1 MLTFERKLRA
11 NISSITAP
19 IVRVFGVN
27 REDDELTAERAAYA
41 EIGRI
46 VGIPFSVA
54 NVYERFA
61 EQVAKIIPFDL
72 IAITQLDMERETF
85 TVLYTL
91 GTKVVGLGQGETVPL
106 KDSMAVS
113 EVAASQRAMR
123 TDNHPEGGATAQSLS
138 EAGLL
143 SRISTPLIANEK
155 TVGTLHLSSK
165 KPNAYGKSDL
175 ARLEIVGNQIAGAIA
190 SGILLQA
197 ERDRASQLK
206 SLYDVAA
213 IIAQPLS
220 FEAKAQRIVEELV
233 LISDADRVVLRRP
246 DQSIENLVLVAAS
259 GPGAIE
265 FQSSLK
271 ITNPNSAILEAY
283 RSGKAIL
290 TNEYRKFPD
299 AQPNLLAQGVESMFF
314 LPITSGTRRLG
325 SLSVASRTANH
336 FEKGHIELITAFSN
350 EIGTLLDSVEQAEKL
365 EESQAE
371 LETLSRELTS
381 SNQALESHYLV
392 SQVFNEGGTFRDKA
406 KLALERLITF
416 TGADWATFRLTK
428 PDQTGLHLAAA
439 SGPAVEEYPP
449 IPVLTDEHAISMAAF
464 NESRVIVTDDYSAA
478 PTASKFL
485 LRMGMESQVFLP
497 VRVGDR
503 TVGLITVI
511 SKKKSAFDEEII
523 ELLTFVVARLGVVVE
538 NSLLH
543 DQSEKSNQELQQLA
557 EELAASNEQ
566 VIQANQ
572 QLEERVQVRTQELE
586 AATERAMRSEKLAI
600 IGQLSGGIAHDLR
613 NPLGAI
619 SNAAYLAKR
628 KFAADWSSENNGKI
642 TELLALIDFEVIRAN
657 NVISNLLS
665 FGSGRE
671 IALARIQVVDVI
683 NDAMSSFVLRDTIDL
698 SMAIEPDLP
707 PILGDSSHLI
717 RALQN
722 LVANAQDAM
731 ESGGRLHI
739 AANGID
745 DSVEIIISDTGSGI
759 APENIDKIFDPL
771 YSGKL
776 SGTGLGLAIC
786 QEIITKHYGSISV
799 VSEMGIG
806 TSFTICLPF
815 AVQKDYEL
823 EAPAPV

>member
-1 MLTFERKLRA
+1 MLINKINATINAIK
-11 NISSITAP
+11 
-19 IVRVFGVN
+19 GVN
-27 REDDELTAERAAYA
+27 SKNHDLAAERAAYA

-46 VGIPFSVA
+46 SGIPFSVS

-61 EQVAKIIPFDL
+61 KQVAKIIPFDL
-72 IAITQLDMERETF
+72 IAITQLDLDRDTF

-91 GTKVVGLGQGETVPL
+91 GMKVTGLGQGETVSL
-106 KDSMAVS
+106 KDSVAVS

-155 TVGTLHLSSK
+155 TIGTLHLASK

-175 ARLEIVGNQIAGAIA
+175 VRLEIVGNQIAGAIA
-190 SGILLQA
+190 SAILLQA

-220 FEAKAQRIVEELV
+220 FEVKAQRIVEELV
-233 LISDADRVVLRRP
+233 VIADADRVVLRRA
-246 DQSIENLVLVAAS
+246 DQSLENLILVAAS

-265 FQSSLK
+265 FQPSLK
-271 ITNPNSAILEAY
+271 ITDANSATLEAY
-283 RSGKAIL
+283 RTGKPVL
-290 TNEYRKFPD
+290 TNEYQLFPD
-299 AQPNLLAQGVESMFF
+299 AQPSLLAQGVESIFF

-336 FEKGHIELITAFSN
+336 FDEGHIELIKAFSN
-350 EIGTLLDSVEQAEKL
+350 EIGTLLDSVEQDAKL
-365 EESQAE
+365 QESRAE
-371 LETLSRELTS
+371 LETLSRELAS
-381 SNQALESHYLV
+381 SNLALESHYWV
-392 SQVFNEGGTFRDKA
+392 SKAFNEGGNFSDKA
-406 KLALERLITF
+406 KTALEKLILLTD
-416 TGADWATFRLTK
+416 ADWATFRLTK
-428 PDQTGLHLAAA
+428 PTGPELHLAAA
-439 SGPAVEEYPP
+439 AGPAVEQYPP
-449 IPVLTDEHAISMAAF
+449 IPVLTEEHAISTAAF
-464 NESRVIVTDDYSAA
+464 TESRVIVTDDYAA
-478 PTASKFL
+478 VPTASKFL
-485 LRMGMESQVFLP
+485 LRMGMESLVFLP

-503 TVGLITVI
+503 TVGLVTVI
-511 SKKKSAFDEEII
+511 SKKKSAFDKEMI
-523 ELLTFVVARLGVVVE
+523 ELLTFVVDRLGVVVE

-543 DQSEKSNQELQQLA
+543 DQSEKSHLEMQQLA
-557 EELAASNEQ
+557 EQLADSNEQ
-566 VIQANQ
+566 VNLANQ
-572 QLEERVQVRTQELE
+572 QLEERVQVRTHELE

-619 SNAAYLAKR
+619 RNAAYLIRR
-628 KFAADWSSENNGKI
+628 KFAAGWSDENIQKI
-642 TELLALIDFEVIRAN
+642 NELFEIIDGEVIRAN

-671 IALARIQVVDVI
+671 ISLSQIQIGDVLK
-683 NDAMSSFVLRDTIDL
+683 DTMSSFVLRDTIDFA
-698 SMAIEPDLP
+698 MAIEPDLP

-722 LVANAQDAM
+722 LVSNAQDAM
-731 ESGGRLHI
+731 ETGGRLCI
-739 AANGID
+739 SANGTE
-745 DSVEIIISDTGSGI
+745 DSVEIIVSDTGSGI

-786 QEIITKHYGSISV
+786 HEIISKHHGSISV
-799 VSEMGIG
+799 ESEIGIG
-806 TSFTICLPF
+806 TTFTICLPF
-815 AVQKDYEL
+815 AVQYDHEL
-823 EAPAPV
+823 NARAKV